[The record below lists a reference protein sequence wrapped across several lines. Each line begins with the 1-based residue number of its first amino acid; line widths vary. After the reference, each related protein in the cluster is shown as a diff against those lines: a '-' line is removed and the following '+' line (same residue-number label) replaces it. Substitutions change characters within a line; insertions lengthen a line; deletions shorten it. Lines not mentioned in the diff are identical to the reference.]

1 MKRIEKSGEKMG
13 ERKHIKTTM
22 REIAKYWET
31 RVDECEWSIDWREAE
46 SHCWR
51 CGYKKRL
58 QRCHIIPA
66 ALGGKD
72 EPENMV
78 ILCVRC
84 HAENPNVEDPEIMWD
99 WIKAYNTSCYGTFW
113 DIQALK
119 EYEFI
124 YKSTVEYDIEKIFTE
139 AGVENDEKE
148 QAVME
153 ALLSTRSK
161 ISVHFGQPYYNTAT
175 IAGIYRMMLKELAKK
190 YGVTLKRI

>member
-1 MKRIEKSGEKMG
+1 MG

-31 RVDECEWSIDWREAE
+31 RVDECELSVDWREAE

-51 CGYKKRL
+51 CGCKRRL

-72 EPENMV
+72 ESENMV
-78 ILCVRC
+78 LLCERC
-84 HAENPNVEDPEIMWD
+84 HAENPNVGDSEIMWD

-124 YKSTVEYDIEKIFTE
+124 YKSTVEDEIENIFKE
-139 AGVENDEKE
+139 AGVESDEE
-148 QAVME
+148 EQQAVRE
-153 ALLSTRSK
+153 ALLSVRPKVSA
-161 ISVHFGQPYYNTAT
+161 HFGQPYYNTAT
-175 IAGIYRMMLKELAKK
+175 IAGVYRMMLKELAKK

>member
-1 MKRIEKSGEKMG
+1 MGEK
-13 ERKHIKTTM
+13 KHIKTTM

-113 DIQALK
+113 DIQAL
-119 EYEFI
+119 
-124 YKSTVEYDIEKIFTE
+124 
-139 AGVENDEKE
+139 
-148 QAVME
+148 
-153 ALLSTRSK
+153 RSMSLY
-161 ISVHFGQPYYNTAT
+161 IRVQWS
-175 IAGIYRMMLKELAKK
+175 M
-190 YGVTLKRI
+190 TLKKFLQKQEWKTTKKNRRLWRHCFLRDRK